1 MKDWLIMADL
11 KEKDFNNVS
20 WLPVYSYTEEKND
33 LKTFQDGYKSEVTI
47 LRGVLIKPNQEK
59 YISLLNYNDILH
71 YQNEERWLSRD
82 YKYFKTDDFSPEEKK
97 IKGEFLVFK
106 RLHPTTHEME
116 ILISYDFIN
125 ALGLY
130 KINNNYCNPLRND
143 EIVVKTE
150 WDNVHHTFSVLIKK
164 EYLMDYLSARKMS
177 MLFEVFIERQY
188 KSLTSLPITNFN
200 ENTSNYCYELY
211 SSQTLPNGMRPNE
224 SAMVIKAVYNDVNP
238 NIDVPVFDRE
248 NMTVTNEELKT
259 PNGPII
265 NNYFAN
271 FRKFFVLENN
281 NYSEIIW
288 HDKSKAIFD
297 YYIDNSNKKVIT
309 KKLEDKI
316 QFLWFKPDVIKKLLE
331 EKYTSIKWRTAN
343 IATIYFGNDYF
354 DIGLNKEGLV
364 NVFITDVI
372 KLDSYYQRIWHA
384 YNCSPSGGVSNEL
397 LAVEIACKTV
407 NTTAPEELL
416 DYAIEELNSS
426 YNKKYGEYVFK
437 QSDSKLS
444 KSKINRFVSI
454 SKSDCFT
461 LCKNLNIYVT
471 ERFDLEVLKKQTSNA
486 DKKLGSLKRL
496 ELLLSQKDG
505 NVHNIISPLF
515 IIYDM
520 RIVDSHDVN
529 EDNSV
534 FDRLGIKLTGNEE
547 NYVVIGATIIYLLAK
562 CLHELAEIINK

>member
-1 MKDWLIMADL
+1 
-11 KEKDFNNVS
+11 
-20 WLPVYSYTEEKND
+20 
-33 LKTFQDGYKSEVTI
+33 
-47 LRGVLIKPNQEK
+47 
-59 YISLLNYNDILH
+59 
-71 YQNEERWLSRD
+71 
-82 YKYFKTDDFSPEEKK
+82 
-97 IKGEFLVFK
+97 
-106 RLHPTTHEME
+106 
-116 ILISYDFIN
+116 
-125 ALGLY
+125 
-130 KINNNYCNPLRND
+130 
-143 EIVVKTE
+143 
-150 WDNVHHTFSVLIKK
+150 
-164 EYLMDYLSARKMS
+164 MDYLSARKMS

-188 KSLTSLPITNFN
+188 KSLTPLQITNFN
-200 ENTSNYCYELY
+200 EKTSNYCYELF
-211 SSQTLPNGMRPNE
+211 SSQTLPNGMCPNE

-281 NYSEIIW
+281 NYSEIILR
-288 HDKSKAIFD
+288 DKSKAIFD

-309 KKLEDKI
+309 KRLEDKI

-384 YNCSPSGGVSNEL
+384 YNCPPSGGVSNEL
-397 LAVEIACKTV
+397 IDAEMACKTV

-416 DYAIEELNSS
+416 DYAIEEFN
-426 YNKKYGEYVFK
+426 NAFFDKYGNYAIKKSE
-437 QSDSKLS
+437 SKLQ
-444 KSKINRFVSI
+444 KNKINRFVSI
-454 SKSDCFT
+454 TKSDCFT
-461 LCKNLNIYVT
+461 LCKYLNIYVT
-471 ERFDLEVLKKQTSNA
+471 ERFDLDVLKAQTTTV
-486 DKKLGSLKRL
+486 KKDMGSLKRL
-496 ELLLSQKDG
+496 EFLLNQKDPKT
-505 NVHNIISPLF
+505 HDIISPLF

-520 RIVDSHDVN
+520 RIVDSHDVD